1 MPVHAEL
8 FKHGANRPDL
18 LLNGDKRRHR
28 RLPLAIKGRFMR
40 ADRIDNAC
48 ELRDI
53 SVGGACVVTDTPVS
67 VGENIVAYFENLGG
81 LDGTVVRTS
90 EDAFAF
96 QFRISEHKREKLA
109 AQITWLVNRDDYP
122 DDLGR
127 AHERVGMT
135 GRKTTLKVED
145 GIVVDVDLLD
155 VSVSGASVGTTARP
169 AIGCEVSVARLA
181 AIVRRHH
188 EKGIGVEF
196 VRVLPEA
203 SLRAHFS

>member
-1 MPVHAEL
+1 MPVNAEL
-8 FKHGANRPDL
+8 LKRGAKRPDL

-28 RLPLAIKGRFMR
+28 RLPLSIAGRFMR
-40 ADRIDNAC
+40 ADRIDYDC
-48 ELRDI
+48 QLRDI
-53 SVGGACVVTDTPVS
+53 SVGGASIMTQTHVS
-67 VGENIVAYFENLGG
+67 EGENIVAYFQNLGG
-81 LDGTVVRTS
+81 LEGTVVRTH
-90 EDAFAF
+90 DQGFAI
-96 QFRISEHKREKLA
+96 QFRISDHKREKLA
-109 AQITWLVNRDDYP
+109 AQITWLINREDFP
-122 DDLGR
+122 DEFGR
-127 AHERVGMT
+127 AHERLGMA

-203 SLRAHFS
+203 SLRAHFP

>member
-1 MPVHAEL
+1 MPVNAEL
-8 FKHGANRPDL
+8 LKHGANRPDL

-28 RLPLAIKGRFMR
+28 RLPLSMAGRFMR
-40 ADRIDNAC
+40 ADRVDYAC

-53 SVGGACVVTDTPVS
+53 SVGGASVISQTHVS
-67 VGENIVAYFENLGG
+67 VGENIVAYFQNLGG
-81 LDGTVVRTS
+81 LEGTVIRSMS
-90 EDAFAF
+90 EGFAF

-109 AQITWLVNRDDYP
+109 AQITWLANREDFP
-122 DDLGR
+122 EEFGR

-155 VSVSGASVGTTARP
+155 LSVSGASVGTTARP
-169 AIGCEVSVARLA
+169 ALGSEVSVARLA
-181 AIVRRHH
+181 AIVKRHH

-203 SLRAHFS
+203 ALRAHFP